1 MTIAILLDQ
10 PRKNHLP
17 GEEGVREDLQKR
29 KMAKEIENV
38 LLKQY
43 KCVTVIADS
52 NFILKLQK
60 EKVDIVFNLCN
71 GIHGETRLAQ
81 IPAIL
86 EFFKIPYTGSSI
98 LGHTLSINKI
108 ISSRIFQSAGINTP
122 KFLAIYDERDLEQ
135 LKPENIDFPVIIKPA
150 DEGSS
155 RGVHQNSLVYDME
168 SLKKKVK
175 EELMLYNPPIMINEY
190 IDGREF
196 SVGILGY
203 KDNVEILPIL
213 EISYDN
219 LPDYIPK
226 FSSFELK
233 CHYNG
238 YKSEDICPA
247 ILDYEL
253 KKAIIQTATKAYNVL
268 DIKDYGRVDIR
279 LKNGIPYV
287 LEINSLPGLVRG
299 YSDIT
304 KMAEV
309 AGLGYEGLIYAIVDS
324 AFARYNLLEQ
334 ENDVV

>member
-1 MTIAILLDQ
+1 T
-10 PRKNHLP
+10 
-17 GEEGVREDLQKR
+17 
-29 KMAKEIENV
+29 
-38 LLKQY
+38 
-43 KCVTVIADS
+43 
-52 NFILKLQK
+52 
-60 EKVDIVFNLCN
+60 
-71 GIHGETRLAQ
+71 
-81 IPAIL
+81 
-86 EFFKIPYTGSSI
+86 
-98 LGHTLSINKI
+98 
-108 ISSRIFQSAGINTP
+108 
-122 KFLAIYDERDLEQ
+122 
-135 LKPENIDFPVIIKPA
+135 
-150 DEGSS
+150 
-155 RGVHQNSLVYDME
+155 
-168 SLKKKVK
+168 
-175 EELMLYNPPIMINEY
+175 
-190 IDGREF
+190 
-196 SVGILGY
+196 VGILGY

>member
-196 SVGILGY
+196 TVGILGY

-238 YKSEDICPA
+238 YKSED
-247 ILDYEL
+247 
-253 KKAIIQTATKAYNVL
+253 
-268 DIKDYGRVDIR
+268 
-279 LKNGIPYV
+279 
-287 LEINSLPGLVRG
+287 
-299 YSDIT
+299 
-304 KMAEV
+304 
-309 AGLGYEGLIYAIVDS
+309 
-324 AFARYNLLEQ
+324 
-334 ENDVV
+334 